1 MTEPPTPPSNP
12 VISFAKTLDT
22 KTIEVLALSVFRTM
36 FADGLR
42 LPLKVEGMVDMDVVI
57 RDSNVILNLNE
68 VHVNV
73 PELLIW
79 RITFAYQGKPVIEY
93 GRGIKNDT
101 KIHIPQLCFLLVA
114 MWREKRRQLKAK
126 ARGDATR
133 ERELLTMSV
142 ATKPPGSP
150 EETAI

>member
-42 LPLKVEGMVDMDVVI
+42 LPLKVEGMMDMDVVI

-126 ARGDATR
+126 A
-133 ERELLTMSV
+133 
-142 ATKPPGSP
+142 
-150 EETAI
+150 